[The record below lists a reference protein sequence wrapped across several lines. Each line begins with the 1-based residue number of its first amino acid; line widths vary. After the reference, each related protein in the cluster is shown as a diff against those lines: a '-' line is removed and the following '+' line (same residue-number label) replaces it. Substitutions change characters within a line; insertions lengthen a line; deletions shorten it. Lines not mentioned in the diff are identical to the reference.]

1 MRYALYEERFYDL
14 KMHSSCLFANQEHVL
29 TSVQDSIF
37 QWNMTKNC
45 FQFVCLCLRSVEF
58 VIYIWGQMEE
68 FGLVRQRDFIE
79 WRNCPVSLRFVS
91 FRR

>member
-29 TSVQDSIF
+29 TAVQDSIF
-37 QWNMTKNC
+37 QWNMTKIV
-45 FQFVCLCLRSVEF
+45 FSLFVVYLRSVEF
-58 VIYIWGQMEE
+58 VIYIWGQTEE